1 VKLIFICS
9 PNNPT
14 GNCLSDTDIERIL
27 INFDGLVVL
36 DEAYI
41 DFAPER
47 SWAKRLAQYPNLVIM
62 QTFSKAWGLANIR
75 LGMGFA
81 DRRIIELL
89 NRIKYPYNVN
99 GVTQQL
105 ALEGLSRESLKE
117 KMVAQILVER
127 RKLAAR
133 FEQLPIVEKVYPS
146 NANFLLVQFE
156 NAQTVFDYLI
166 DKQIIV
172 RDRSRVVLCDNCL
185 RITVGTPA
193 ENDELIN
200 QLTIYKGKQ

>member
-1 VKLIFICS
+1 
-9 PNNPT
+9 
-14 GNCLSDTDIERIL
+14 
-27 INFDGLVVL
+27 
-36 DEAYI
+36 
-41 DFAPER
+41 
-47 SWAKRLAQYPNLVIM
+47 
-62 QTFSKAWGLANIR
+62 
-75 LGMGFA
+75 
-81 DRRIIELL
+81 
-89 NRIKYPYNVN
+89 
-99 GVTQQL
+99 
-105 ALEGLSRESLKE
+105 
-117 KMVAQILVER
+117 
-127 RKLAAR
+127 
-133 FEQLPIVEKVYPS
+133 VEKVYPS